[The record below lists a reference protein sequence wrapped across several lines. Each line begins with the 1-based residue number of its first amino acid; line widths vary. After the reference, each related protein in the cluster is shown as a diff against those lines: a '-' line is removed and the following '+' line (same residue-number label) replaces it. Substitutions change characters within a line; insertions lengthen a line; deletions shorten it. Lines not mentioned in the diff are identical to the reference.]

1 MEFINKLEDA
11 SLEQAFDLV
20 KDRLSMMAISKLQ
33 QAPQV
38 SEVKSFD
45 IPELDESV
53 ALVSELHKT
62 TLNKTVMQATKGLQ
76 LKEFKVR

>member
-1 MEFINKLEDA
+1 MEFINKLEGA

-20 KDRLSMMAISKLQ
+20 KDRLSMMAISKLE

-45 IPELDESV
+45 MPELNDSI

-62 TLNKTVMQATKGLQ
+62 TLNNTVMQATKGLQ